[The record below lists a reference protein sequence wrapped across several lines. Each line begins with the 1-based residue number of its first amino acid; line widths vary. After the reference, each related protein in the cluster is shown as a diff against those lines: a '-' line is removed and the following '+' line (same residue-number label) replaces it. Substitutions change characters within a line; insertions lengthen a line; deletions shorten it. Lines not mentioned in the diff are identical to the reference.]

1 MITAID
7 KDITKQN
14 GAKVNKTIWKNKH
27 NEQAYLSAS
36 PLAGGQVIN
45 YGTGLVIEQMISST
59 DKLNIGYLSRP
70 GHCFSPDEKTETI
83 YETMKLNHGITE
95 FTVIENDVAVGFMT
109 RTALNE
115 ILGGRYGFT
124 LFSGNPVRE
133 IMNTDFLK
141 VNYDIPVEQASKL
154 AMNRPFEQL
163 YNPIVIEQDGKY
175 SGIVTVKD
183 LLDTCIKIAK
193 FERDKITVMKDNLKI
208 GLFFMDRNFVIQD
221 HYSRYLEE
229 MLSEKDICGKCFTDL
244 LSASFNAKELTN
256 IHDYFEM
263 IFNQTY
269 DQDMLDEINPL
280 NEFQYINAVNRSQK
294 VFQCGFTAIEQARGE
309 VFTLVAMY
317 DITAKTELQQ
327 RLVKEENRRHEEM
340 KSIFELIQV
349 EPQVFDEFL
358 EDTEYEYDRINEIL
372 KDDALSA
379 HAALVE
385 IYQSIHAIKSNAV
398 ILGLN
403 TFGDKAHKLE
413 SKIKKLR
420 EQEEAPFDNMLSLAM
435 DIENL
440 IKEKDELKKI
450 ISKINLFKTCNSGQR
465 QGQYVLVESLTK
477 AVNKAS
483 EDSGKKIKFITE
495 EIDEEALEKG
505 PRRVIKEALLQLVR
519 NSAAHGIE
527 TPEERKAQGKNE
539 TGVIRLSVKFVSGHI
554 HIKLG
559 DDGRGIYFREIAE
572 KALRLNL
579 IKPEE
584 INNKNAL
591 LKVIFLP
598 GFSTAKT
605 EGIHAGRGIGLSLV
619 QDRVRNEK
627 GSIKVQSEPGKG
639 TVFNIFFPVG
649 PEN

>member
-1 MITAID
+1 
-7 KDITKQN
+7 
-14 GAKVNKTIWKNKH
+14 
-27 NEQAYLSAS
+27 
-36 PLAGGQVIN
+36 
-45 YGTGLVIEQMISST
+45 
-59 DKLNIGYLSRP
+59 
-70 GHCFSPDEKTETI
+70 
-83 YETMKLNHGITE
+83 
-95 FTVIENDVAVGFMT
+95 
-109 RTALNE
+109 
-115 ILGGRYGFT
+115 
-124 LFSGNPVRE
+124 
-133 IMNTDFLK
+133 
-141 VNYDIPVEQASKL
+141 
-154 AMNRPFEQL
+154 
-163 YNPIVIEQDGKY
+163 
-175 SGIVTVKD
+175 
-183 LLDTCIKIAK
+183 
-193 FERDKITVMKDNLKI
+193 
-208 GLFFMDRNFVIQD
+208 MDRNSVIQD

-229 MLSEKDICGKCFTDL
+229 MLSEKDIYGKCFTDL
-244 LSASFNAKELTN
+244 IFASFNAKELSN
-256 IHDYFEM
+256 IQDYFEM

-280 NEFQYINAVNRSQK
+280 NEFQYVNAGNGSKK
-294 VFQCGFTAIEQARGE
+294 VFQCGFTAIEQERGE

-340 KSIFELIQV
+340 KSVFELIQI
-349 EPQVFDEFL
+349 EPKVFDDFL
-358 EDTEYEYDRINEIL
+358 EDTEYEFDRIDETIKN
-372 KDDALSA
+372 DALSA
-379 HAALVE
+379 HTALVE

-413 SKIKKLR
+413 TKIKKLR
-420 EQEEAPFDNMLSLAM
+420 EQKEAPFNDMLNLAV

-440 IKEKDELKKI
+440 IKEKDGFKTI
-450 ISKINLFKTCNSGQR
+450 IGKINLFKSSNSGQK

-477 AVNKAS
+477 AVNKAC
-483 EDSGKKIKFITE
+483 EDTGKKIKFIVE
-495 EIDEEALEKG
+495 EIDEKALEKG

-527 TPEERKAQGKNE
+527 TPEERIAQGKNE

-559 DDGRGIYFREIAE
+559 DDGRGIYYRKIAE

-584 INNKNAL
+584 ANNKNAL
-591 LKVIFLP
+591 LKIIFLP

-627 GSIKVQSEPGKG
+627 GSIKVQSEQGKG
-639 TVFNIFFPVG
+639 TVFNIFFPAG